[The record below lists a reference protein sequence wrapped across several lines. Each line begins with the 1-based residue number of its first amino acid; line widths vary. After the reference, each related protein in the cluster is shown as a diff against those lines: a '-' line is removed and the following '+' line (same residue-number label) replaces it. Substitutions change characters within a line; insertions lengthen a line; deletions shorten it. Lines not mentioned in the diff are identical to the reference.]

1 MLRVKADNIPHLH
14 VACVLVWG
22 DTHTITQVQE
32 SQMVD
37 LEKAPGEPGRLHG
50 GIPIPISG
58 WTNWRIRKMSVV
70 RGWEVTSDIQ
80 VSPIHVCVDPSS

>member
-1 MLRVKADNIPHLH
+1 
-14 VACVLVWG
+14 
-22 DTHTITQVQE
+22 
-32 SQMVD
+32 MVD
-37 LEKAPGEPGRLHG
+37 LEKAPGEPGRLRG

-80 VSPIHVCVDPSS
+80 GQSHPCVCGSQQLTPSQSNMRRDRKCLLID